1 MVETFG
7 DDSKLVWT
15 DRQLGGRSLV
25 ALTVNTNP
33 TRRPSDGGH
42 LWPCMKT

>member
-25 ALTVNTNP
+25 AL
-33 TRRPSDGGH
+33 
-42 LWPCMKT
+42 